1 MAGRVTG
8 AAAAVTGMP
17 AGTPV
22 VTGLA
27 DVSAALVGGGV
38 VGAGQAGTIIGSSCL
53 NSVVTER
60 PVWEPEGVG
69 LSFLVPAD
77 RWTRTMPNQTGTLAL
92 DWFRR
97 AFGAAGL
104 DAAALDA
111 AVAEVPRG
119 ARGVL
124 FHPYLNG
131 TGVLAPV
138 YEPRARG
145 RLSGLGLEHTR
156 WDILRSIY
164 EGLAFAVAD
173 CLELLPAFAE
183 PITLLGGGAHSAVWR
198 QIVANVTGRAFA
210 AADSA
215 EPGALGV
222 ALLAGTAAGWWHSL
236 DEAVAACCTRG
247 EPVLPDSGAQAEYRP
262 RLERY
267 RRLRRD
273 LVEEQ
278 ETQRAE
284 RERAASG

>member
-1 MAGRVTG
+1 
-8 AAAAVTGMP
+8 
-17 AGTPV
+17 
-22 VTGLA
+22 
-27 DVSAALVGGGV
+27 
-38 VGAGQAGTIIGSSCL
+38 
-53 NSVVTER
+53 
-60 PVWEPEGVG
+60 
-69 LSFLVPAD
+69 
-77 RWTRTMPNQTGTLAL
+77 MPNQTGTLAL

-97 AFGAAGL
+97 EFGAAGVA
-104 DAAALDA
+104 AAALDA
-111 AVAEVPRG
+111 AVTEVPRG
-119 ARGVL
+119 ANGIL

-183 PITLLGGGAHSAVWR
+183 PITLLGGGARSAAWR
-198 QIVANVTGRAFA
+198 RIVADVTGRAFA
-210 AADSA
+210 VAGAA

-222 ALLAGTAAGWWHSL
+222 ALLAGMAAGWWDSV
-236 DEAVAACCTRG
+236 DEAVAACCIRA
-247 EPVLPDSGAQAEYRP
+247 EPTLPEPAAHAEYRP

-278 ETQRAE
+278 ETRRAE
-284 RERAASG
+284 RERAAGG

>member
-1 MAGRVTG
+1 M
-8 AAAAVTGMP
+8 
-17 AGTPV
+17 
-22 VTGLA
+22 
-27 DVSAALVGGGV
+27 
-38 VGAGQAGTIIGSSCL
+38 
-53 NSVVTER
+53 
-60 PVWEPEGVG
+60 
-69 LSFLVPAD
+69 
-77 RWTRTMPNQTGTLAL
+77 
-92 DWFRR
+92 
-97 AFGAAGL
+97 
-104 DAAALDA
+104 
-111 AVAEVPRG
+111 AEVPRG

-173 CLELLPAFAE
+173 CLDLLPAFAE
-183 PITLLGGGAHSAVWR
+183 PITLLGGGAHSAAWR
-198 QIVANVTGRAFA
+198 QIAADVTGRAFA
-210 AADSA
+210 VADSA

-222 ALLAGTAAGWWHSL
+222 ALLAGTAAGWWVDL

-247 EPVLPDSGAQAEYRP
+247 EPVLPDSGAHAEYRP